1 MENKRLT
8 PQSKCEDCE
17 FYDYDEQ
24 YDEYYC
30 KQDLDEDEAESFSR
44 GQTGVCPYY
53 KPYDE
58 YMSVRK
64 QN

>member
-1 MENKRLT
+1 MENKEKEIR
-8 PQSKCEDCE
+8 SRCEDCE
-17 FYDYDEQ
+17 YYDYDEYYGQ
-24 YDEYYC
+24 MYC
-30 KQDLDEDEAESFSR
+30 KNDLDEDEMERFVR
-44 GQTGVCPYY
+44 RQTASCPYF